1 MGVKDLEN
9 AEELLTNVVSHEMAS
24 KGLKV
29 LSYAYRDMTVE
40 ELNDLMHTHDDE
52 SIEFREA
59 IESDLTYVGTF
70 ALHDPIREDISISVQ
85 LIKYGH
91 FETVGDG
98 ENNQQVNVRMMTGD
112 HIETARYV
120 ALKTGIISP
129 EEANEDGVVI
139 TGEEFR
145 ARIGEYHKINDPWE
159 VNSTGAR
166 IEFVEGRRKFDEV
179 KKKAKVIARC
189 TSEDKFV
196 LVCGIK
202 QKGGLVGM
210 TGDSISDAEALKKAD
225 VGFCM
230 GSGCDVAKDNSDLVI
245 LDNDFVSI
253 HRSIKWGRA
262 IFDNVRKF
270 VQFQMTINIVIC
282 FVTILGGLTLGRPPL
297 NVIQMLWVNLI
308 MDILGAIALGTEPYK
323 QDDVTSSSNRISR
336 KDAIIRIEMWR
347 QILVQAAYQ
356 IIVLVVIMY
365 FGNAIFF
372 EEKFGL
378 VSTPLRDAQGNPTNR
393 LVLNTICFEAFF
405 FMNWFNQ
412 LNCRIIDAHETNI
425 FKTILNNPYL
435 WLVMALEYAI
445 QWGFIVMG
453 NGKLGSA
460 LLGTAPLTDGMWW
473 TCLILGALSL
483 AVNVGLKHIPL
494 EHFDIVAS
502 KIDLETGKNS
512 MIDAYMD
519 KADDMYKK
527 ANSTLVAM
535 EEED

>member
-1 MGVKDLEN
+1 M
-9 AEELLTNVVSHEMAS
+9 
-24 KGLKV
+24 
-29 LSYAYRDMTVE
+29 
-40 ELNDLMHTHDDE
+40 
-52 SIEFREA
+52 
-59 IESDLTYVGTF
+59 
-70 ALHDPIREDISISVQ
+70 
-85 LIKYGH
+85 
-91 FETVGDG
+91 
-98 ENNQQVNVRMMTGD
+98 
-112 HIETARYV
+112 
-120 ALKTGIISP
+120 
-129 EEANEDGVVI
+129 
-139 TGEEFR
+139 
-145 ARIGEYHKINDPWE
+145 
-159 VNSTGAR
+159 
-166 IEFVEGRRKFDEV
+166 
-179 KKKAKVIARC
+179 
-189 TSEDKFV
+189 
-196 LVCGIK
+196 
-202 QKGGLVGM
+202 
-210 TGDSISDAEALKKAD
+210 
-225 VGFCM
+225 
-230 GSGCDVAKDNSDLVI
+230 
-245 LDNDFVSI
+245 
-253 HRSIKWGRA
+253 
-262 IFDNVRKF
+262 
-270 VQFQMTINIVIC
+270 
-282 FVTILGGLTLGRPPL
+282 
-297 NVIQMLWVNLI
+297 
-308 MDILGAIALGTEPYK
+308 
-323 QDDVTSSSNRISR
+323 TSSSNRISR

-435 WLVMALEYAI
+435 WLVMTLEYAI